1 MYAIIGTHKETSS
14 LDNSVKKNYN
24 MPRVMA
30 LAVVICAY
38 AGNTFQK

>member
-1 MYAIIGTHKETSS
+1 MLLFDTHKETSS
-14 LDNSVKKNYN
+14 LDNSIKKNYN

-38 AGNTFQK
+38 PGNTFQK

>member
-1 MYAIIGTHKETSS
+1 MLLFDTHKETSS
-14 LDNSVKKNYN
+14 LDNSIKKNYN
-24 MPRVMA
+24 MPMGMA